1 MTAREV
7 ELTGGAPWGFRMHGG
22 VDQNQPLRI
31 SRVNPG
37 RKASLC
43 GVREGDV
50 ISSINGRATRGMS
63 NADAHAMLRGAGP
76 VLRLGLNEDREM
88 SPRRRSISRGSELK
102 RPSQLLASTEEATL
116 QEPVYATIK
125 PPITQTWAPS
135 SPLRSSLN
143 SLPSLNSTPLVKSAA
158 PVEQPLK
165 FHPTNPFYTTLPSN
179 YTSASKLPISNGKS
193 SISTLDRNK
202 TNKPNDSSPDLKS
215 PSANNQEQ
223 NSASSSAKYH
233 FVQLNNDVAEAE
245 PSEPVTA
252 KPPTPAPAQSSAK
265 RE

>member
-1 MTAREV
+1 MTTREV

-22 VDQNQPLRI
+22 VDQNQPLKI
-31 SRVNPG
+31 SRSLSDTPRRTFDVNPG

-88 SPRRRSISRGSELK
+88 SPRRRSISKGSELK

-125 PPITQTWAPS
+125 PPITQAWSPS

-143 SLPSLNSTPLVKSAA
+143 SLPALNSTPLVKSAA

-179 YTSASKLPISNGKS
+179 YTSASKLPISNGKT

-202 TNKPNDSSPDLKS
+202 TKPITI
-215 PSANNQEQ
+215 
-223 NSASSSAKYH
+223 
-233 FVQLNNDVAEAE
+233 VQI
-245 PSEPVTA
+245 
-252 KPPTPAPAQSSAK
+252 
-265 RE
+265 